1 MKFPFQ
7 DLGDPPPLADG
18 VLRVLPLGGC
28 GDVGRNMTVF
38 EYQDSMLLV
47 DCGVLF
53 PEASQTGIDLILP
66 DFSVIADRFFKVKAL
81 ILTHGHEDH
90 IGGVPFLL
98 REHPDIQIY
107 GSRLT
112 CAFVREKCAEHR
124 LSPKMHIVK
133 EGDRVTLGEFAV
145 DFIAITHSIPDA
157 LALRILAGHT
167 KVLYT
172 SDFNIDPLPVDGRVT
187 DMAAFARFGAEGVDL
202 LMIDST
208 NAEVEV
214 PAVSEREIEPVLD
227 MIVADAPHR
236 VIVAAFSSHIN
247 RIQQIINVAVRNSRK
262 VAFVG
267 RSMLRNSTVAR
278 DLGFLRFPP
287 GTVLSIDDV
296 EGYPDDE
303 VVLITTGSQGEPAS
317 ALARMASRDHRFR
330 VREGDTVVLSSSVV
344 PGNEQAVNRVI
355 NDLTRQGVS
364 VIDESRAR
372 VHVSGHAT
380 KHELLQIYNLVQPAN
395 VMPVHGEPRHQ
406 HANARIA
413 HSTGVAMNSI
423 KVVDDGVVVDVV
435 GGKAE
440 IVGAV
445 PCGLVYVDGAS
456 VGSTAE
462 VSLKDRRVLAAEGFL
477 SVITVVDLID
487 RSVIAGP
494 EVHARGFSEDPT
506 VFTELTKLVGDE
518 LECALQRDVT
528 DISELQRIVRKTA
541 GTWVNKQRGRRPMIV
556 PVVIEA

>member
-1 MKFPFQ
+1 M
-7 DLGDPPPLADG
+7 
-18 VLRVLPLGGC
+18 LPLGGC

-53 PEASQTGIDLILP
+53 PEVSQTGIDLILP
-66 DFSVIADRFFKVKAL
+66 DFSVIADRISKVKAL

-98 REHPDIQIY
+98 RENPQIEIY

-112 CAFVREKCAEHR
+112 CAFVRERCSEHR
-124 LSPKMHIVK
+124 ISPKLHVVS
-133 EGDRVTLGEFAV
+133 EGQEVHLGDFKV

-157 LALRILAGHT
+157 LALRVVAGDT

-172 SDFNIDPLPVDGRVT
+172 SDFNIDTLPVDGRVT
-187 DMAAFARFGAEGVDL
+187 DLAAFARFGAEGVDL

-208 NAEVEV
+208 NAEVET

-267 RSMLRNSTVAR
+267 RSMLRNSGVAR
-278 DLGFLRFPP
+278 DLGFLKFPL
-287 GTVLSIDDV
+287 GTVISIDDV
-296 EGYPDDE
+296 DSYPDDE
-303 VVLITTGSQGEPAS
+303 IVLITTGSQGEPAS

-355 NDLTRQGVS
+355 NDMTRQGVS

-380 KHELLQIYNLVQPAN
+380 KNKLLQIYNLVKPAN

-413 HSTGVAMNSI
+413 NSTGISMSSI
-423 KVVDDGVVVDVV
+423 KVVDDGVVVDVT
-435 GGKAE
+435 GSKAE

-445 PCGLVYVDGAS
+445 LCGLVYVDGAS
-456 VGSTAE
+456 VGSSAE
-462 VSLKDRRVLAAEGFL
+462 ASLKDRRVLAAEGFL
-477 SVITVVDLID
+477 SVISVVDLID
-487 RSVIAGP
+487 RRVIAEP
-494 EVHARGFSEDPT
+494 EVHARGLSEDSSL
-506 VFTELTKLVGDE
+506 FKDLAQLVGEE
-518 LECALQRDVT
+518 LESALKRDVT

-541 GTWVNKQRGRRPMIV
+541 GTWVNKQRGRRPMII
-556 PVVIEA
+556 PVVLEA